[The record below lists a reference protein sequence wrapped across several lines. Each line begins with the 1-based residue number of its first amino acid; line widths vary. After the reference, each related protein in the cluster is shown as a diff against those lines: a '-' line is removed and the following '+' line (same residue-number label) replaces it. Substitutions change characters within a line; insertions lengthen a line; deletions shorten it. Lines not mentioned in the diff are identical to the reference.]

1 MISIIFL
8 LTSSFRDYVSTSRKL
23 QMYIRLDEIKLS
35 CEKDEDDFKLN
46 TIQLRS
52 RIVSECYSGIIEN
65 V

>member
-1 MISIIFL
+1 
-8 LTSSFRDYVSTSRKL
+8 
-23 QMYIRLDEIKLS
+23 MYIRLDEIKLS